1 MHFSPPPPFSRHID
15 LKDVSDNSCNYW
27 PNCVMQRYY
36 CDCFPL
42 KHQQYWGTDG
52 QWNLRGSGCKNVKSC
67 PISQFQCLF
76 HPFLLAGHLPAALRA
91 VFHSLFQGMA
101 LFGRG
106 RSDYDNLASESPS
119 LKGLLLLSAQQDDHL
134 CLALHWTGMP
144 TCIFIHSLN
153 LWNSDRSVCKLMDFA
168 LWVCGH
174 MLITLEFPL
183 ERKSKCQFCNTNC
196 NCHSRSSAVS
206 FVWPE
211 TCWNPARRR
220 HFFAWKPFKQYW

>member
-1 MHFSPPPPFSRHID
+1 MSVITVVTIGRTVLCRDTTVTVFLSSINSTEEQMDSGIWEGVGVKMSNLVQFLNFSVFSIHFCWQDTYQQLWEQCFIPF
-15 LKDVSDNSCNYW
+15 
-27 PNCVMQRYY
+27 
-36 CDCFPL
+36 
-42 KHQQYWGTDG
+42 
-52 QWNLRGSGCKNVKSC
+52 
-67 PISQFQCLF
+67 
-76 HPFLLAGHLPAALRA
+76 
-91 VFHSLFQGMA
+91 FQGMA

-134 CLALHWTGMP
+134 CLALHWTGVP